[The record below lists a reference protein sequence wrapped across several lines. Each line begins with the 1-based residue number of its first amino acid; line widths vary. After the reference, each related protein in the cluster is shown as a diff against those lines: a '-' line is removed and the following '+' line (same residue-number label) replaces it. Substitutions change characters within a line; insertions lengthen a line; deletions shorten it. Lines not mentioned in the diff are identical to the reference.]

1 MGVTSKGSAR
11 RSRRLVAVVAIV
23 AAVGASAGCGES
35 GPDDSVVPE
44 VTSSTGG
51 PTTTTS
57 SASSSYPTGSEVE
70 SECIVLYEPTM
81 GTEAAARRVVRRDTG
96 EQVAYGPPGEPIRPD
111 DWRDKC
117 QAG

>member
-1 MGVTSKGSAR
+1 MTSKGPAR

-23 AAVGASAGCGES
+23 AVLGASAGCGES

-44 VTSSTGG
+44 VKPSTGG
-51 PTTTTS
+51 PATTT
-57 SASSSYPTGSEVE
+57 APVSSSYPEGSEVE
-70 SECIVLYEPTM
+70 SKCVVLYEPTM
-81 GTEAAARRVVRRDTG
+81 GTEATARRVVRIDTG
-96 EQVAYGPPGEPIRPD
+96 EQIAYGPPGEPIRPN